1 MLQLPSCHSESK
13 GDEKET
19 MGKIQKPFSNDH
31 DPPDPPK
38 PQHLVTMED
47 SAIATSPQEASFPFF
62 QLPGE
67 IRNKIYMDFLGPQ
80 LPRPIPEPGA
90 GKEEN
95 FFWLDRQFNVA
106 LFLVSRQV
114 SREFLDILWD
124 NLGVEWHVDTFELDP
139 KETLRFFSMKN
150 LQRCKLI
157 LRLSPSRIASRKLY
171 IPSYDSYTSVDTA
184 MDVELTTFGLGH
196 RLSRMLHLKQLHLE
210 YHESEDSWE
219 YGYWVAYRDGS
230 LVQHMGTD
238 LKTVFSDDLRGMK
251 LVHVSGSLCDECAA
265 LVASAIER
273 PREIL
278 PEMYEQE
285 PEKCI
290 PRATVPVWEDK
301 SRRWV

>member
-1 MLQLPSCHSESK
+1 
-13 GDEKET
+13 

-31 DPPDPPK
+31 DHDPDPPK
-38 PQHLVTMED
+38 PQDPVKMQNPE
-47 SAIATSPQEASFPFF
+47 IATSPREEFFPFF
-62 QLPGE
+62 RLSGE
-67 IRNKIYMDFLGPQ
+67 IRNQIYLESLGPQ
-80 LPRPIPEPGA
+80 LPRPVPEPGA
-90 GKEEN
+90 GTEEKV
-95 FFWLDRQFNVA
+95 FWLDRHVNVA

-114 SREFLDILWD
+114 SREFSDILWD

-139 KETLRFFSMKN
+139 DEALRFFSMKY

-157 LRLSPSRIASRKLY
+157 LRLSPSRIRAASRRVY
-171 IPSYDSYTSVDTA
+171 IPWYHSYTWVDNA

-196 RLSRMLHLKQLHLE
+196 RLSRMLHLKQIHLE

-219 YGYWVAYRDGS
+219 DGYWVQYRDGS
-230 LVQHMGTD
+230 VVQHTGSD

-251 LVHVSGSLCDECAA
+251 IVNVSGNLCDECAA
-265 LVASAIER
+265 LLASAIER
-273 PREIL
+273 SREIL
-278 PEMYEQE
+278 LEVYTQE